1 LLHRRSV
8 GHFIRKLL
16 LGAGVLFGIIVIAAV
31 VIAMS
36 FDVNK
41 YKPQIETAV
50 NKATG
55 MELKI
60 NGKASLKILP
70 TIHIALNDVHFRNPA
85 QHEAGTAGEL
95 FSAKEISVSPQALPF
110 IKNRQIIVN
119 QVSLISPKIQVEKSK
134 AGKFNF
140 ETAQTS
146 TPPPGKTKAIA
157 KQAAGTEAPAAP
169 SQVHSI
175 VIKDADLTYVDKTSG
190 QTVHLTDATINLS
203 DIALNGKQLTLRG
216 DFKAKSLKAGE
227 WSATDLSSKFRDDK
241 GLINLDPTELT
252 TYGGKITGKAQI
264 DMRSATP
271 KLQIEQNAPHVDL
284 AQVYGK
290 GKLEGFAEA
299 KMNLT
304 AQGKDQAAL
313 TKTSNGTVSIHSK
326 DITLTGF
333 DLDGMAGKLKTG
345 QGLGMVNIGSSL
357 MSGPL
362 APALGKAGSAAGTV
376 AGKAEGGAAAA
387 SKTEIKTL
395 VSDWKITNGVAQA
408 QDAAISTGK
417 HTIAF
422 KGDVNLISKTYQNFY
437 IATVDPK
444 GCAEQKVEIEGPLG
458 SPKPNAGS
466 AATQV
471 AQSYL
476 GKGIGSGGSA
486 LGNEGKNI
494 AGLFTGKSP
503 LKPETPP
510 ATSKEPSKDQA
521 SAGKPAPA
529 GCDPFYKG
537 AAIQTG

>member
-1 LLHRRSV
+1 
-8 GHFIRKLL
+8 
-16 LGAGVLFGIIVIAAV
+16 
-31 VIAMS
+31 
-36 FDVNK
+36 
-41 YKPQIETAV
+41 
-50 NKATG
+50 
-55 MELKI
+55 
-60 NGKASLKILP
+60 
-70 TIHIALNDVHFRNPA
+70 
-85 QHEAGTAGEL
+85 
-95 FSAKEISVSPQALPF
+95 
-110 IKNRQIIVN
+110 
-119 QVSLISPKIQVEKSK
+119 
-134 AGKFNF
+134 
-140 ETAQTS
+140 
-146 TPPPGKTKAIA
+146 
-157 KQAAGTEAPAAP
+157 
-169 SQVHSI
+169 
-175 VIKDADLTYVDKTSG
+175 
-190 QTVHLTDATINLS
+190 
-203 DIALNGKQLTLRG
+203 
-216 DFKAKSLKAGE
+216 
-227 WSATDLSSKFRDDK
+227 
-241 GLINLDPTELT
+241 
-252 TYGGKITGKAQI
+252 
-264 DMRSATP
+264 
-271 KLQIEQNAPHVDL
+271 
-284 AQVYGK
+284 
-290 GKLEGFAEA
+290 
-299 KMNLT
+299 MNLT